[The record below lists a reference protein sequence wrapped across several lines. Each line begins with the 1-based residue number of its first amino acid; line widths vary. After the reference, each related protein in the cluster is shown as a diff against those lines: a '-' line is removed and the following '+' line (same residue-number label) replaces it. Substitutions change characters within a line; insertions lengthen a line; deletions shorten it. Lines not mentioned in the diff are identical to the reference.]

1 MSMRY
6 YQPVSAALVFILNR
20 QRRLVERFQDA
31 GAVSPDAA
39 KRLAEIGVT
48 PSFMFARMSARGV
61 FVPVGD
67 ERWWL
72 NATVW
77 TRYRRWQTK
86 RMVVGGLAVLAAC
99 VLVVALLI
107 SL

>member
-1 MSMRY
+1 MVMRY
-6 YQPVSAALVFILNR
+6 YSPVSAALVFILNR
-20 QRRLVERFQDA
+20 QRRLVERFQDV

-48 PSFMFARMSARGV
+48 PSFMFSRMSARGV
-61 FVPVGD
+61 FVSESS

-72 NATVW
+72 DAAAW
-77 TRYRRWQTK
+77 TRYRQWQTK

-99 VLVVALLI
+99 VLVVALLM
-107 SL
+107 SR